1 MTTPFPTLR
10 LDRSSSEPLYDQLRA
25 ALKNAIETGRLT
37 TGTRL
42 PAERD
47 LAMRVRVSRTTVATA
62 YRELEDLGL
71 LRSHV
76 GRGTFVCAVP
86 DSAHAPFA
94 WRGKISARA
103 RRGVNL
109 ALRHLID
116 SANNPDLISF
126 AAGFPAVDLF
136 PTTAFRRMADQVL
149 ARDTDSIVKL
159 APAHGQLRLRE
170 VIAQRFKVSPN
181 RVMIV
186 SGATEALSLIARCLL
201 DKGDAVIMDRP
212 GYVGAIQNFHAAGAN
227 LVGWDIR
234 NADFGELEDLL
245 LRYRPKFI
253 YTNPTFQNPTGHT
266 LPERDRRDLLKLAS
280 RYRIPVVEDDPYRAG
295 YFDAPPPKS
304 LHELDGESLVMYLST
319 FSKLLAPGLRLGWII
334 ASDYMIDQLALI
346 KEQTTLFTE
355 GLGQLIMAEFIRSGA
370 YDKHVALVRTEHRV
384 RCHALFEA
392 MQRYLPSRAVI
403 GPRPVGGIFFWGRL
417 GGAMKSSEL
426 LQKALTAGVAFAP
439 GEIFY
444 PDQSGS
450 EHLRLCFANLHPEQ
464 IEEGV
469 KRLAQSFTTE
479 NSHRDARTE
488 KKLPM
493 V

>member
-1 MTTPFPTLR
+1 MCELPTG
-10 LDRSSSEPLYDQLRA
+10 S
-25 ALKNAIETGRLT
+25 
-37 TGTRL
+37 RL

-47 LAMRVRVSRTTVATA
+47 LAKRLGVSRTTVATA

-86 DSAHAPFA
+86 ESAHAPFA
-94 WRGKISARA
+94 WRGKISAGAQRIA
-103 RRGVNL
+103 NP
-109 ALRHLID
+109 ALRDLIH

-136 PTTAFRRMADQVL
+136 PTTAFRQMADQVL
-149 ARDTDSIVKL
+149 ARDTGSVARL
-159 APAHGQLRLRE
+159 APAHGQLRLRN
-170 VIAQRFKVSPN
+170 VIAQRFKLSPN
-181 RVMIV
+181 RVMVV
-186 SGATEALSLIARCLL
+186 SGATEALSLMARCLL

-212 GYVGAIQNFHAAGAN
+212 GYVGAIQIFRAAGAN
-227 LVGWDIR
+227 LLGWDIR

-280 RYRIPVVEDDPYRAG
+280 RYRIPVVEDDPYYDG

-319 FSKLLAPGLRLGWII
+319 FSKVLAPGLRLGWII

-370 YDKHVALVRTEHRV
+370 YDRHVAMVRKEHRV
-384 RCHALFEA
+384 RCGALFEA
-392 MQRYLPSRAVI
+392 MQRHLPSRALS
-403 GPRPVGGIFFWGRL
+403 GPRPAGGIYFWGRL

-444 PDQSGS
+444 PDQAGSG
-450 EHLRLCFANLHPEQ
+450 HLRLCFANLPPDQ

-469 KRLAQSFTTE
+469 KRLAESFINE
-479 NSHRDARTE
+479 SSRRDARTE